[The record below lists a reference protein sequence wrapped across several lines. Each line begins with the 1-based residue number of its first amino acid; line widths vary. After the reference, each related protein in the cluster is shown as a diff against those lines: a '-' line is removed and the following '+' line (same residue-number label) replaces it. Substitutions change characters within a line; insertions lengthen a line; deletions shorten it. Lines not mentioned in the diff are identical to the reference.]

1 MGKIAENKQKI
12 PEDTLINLISPE
24 KVNNFK
30 KRVEAVKKSGKRVGL
45 FGHDNGDPDSF
56 APLMAL
62 KYYFFTLEIEADI
75 FSGGSTGH
83 PMNTTMIK
91 ELKID
96 IRNEILKEDLDKYGF
111 MIMCDGM
118 PNRTSVAQNLKFD
131 IVLDHHENPLIFG
144 ENTLLIHDR
153 IGACSTLIYFLMKA
167 LKVDLPNDV
176 ATALAL
182 GISSDTKDFSKKS
195 ETTKWDEDAH
205 KELRGIY
212 NYPLFEKI
220 HKWYDLVDGH
230 LAIIGEA
237 YSNRRYIQ
245 GKDALVMG
253 VVEVSE
259 GQTAYLSHVVDKAM
273 RTGVK
278 VAIIIANEAGHS
290 IQVKV
295 RENSNLIISNFCK
308 EVFKLNESEVDKAS
322 AGGRTGSGGAKI
334 PFTPRELGMW
344 KVLEKETDPEEK
356 RKKKEKYFGIFFDY
370 YVEKIE
376 EYVQKNG
383 I

>member
-96 IRNEILKEDLDKYGF
+96 I
-111 MIMCDGM
+111 
-118 PNRTSVAQNLKFD
+118 
-131 IVLDHHENPLIFG
+131 VLDHHENPLIFG

-182 GISSDTKDFSKKS
+182 GISSDTRIFLKNQKQQ
-195 ETTKWDEDAH
+195 
-205 KELRGIY
+205 
-212 NYPLFEKI
+212 N
-220 HKWYDLVDGH
+220 
-230 LAIIGEA
+230 
-237 YSNRRYIQ
+237 
-245 GKDALVMG
+245 
-253 VVEVSE
+253 
-259 GQTAYLSHVVDKAM
+259 
-273 RTGVK
+273 
-278 VAIIIANEAGHS
+278 
-290 IQVKV
+290 
-295 RENSNLIISNFCK
+295 
-308 EVFKLNESEVDKAS
+308 
-322 AGGRTGSGGAKI
+322 
-334 PFTPRELGMW
+334 GM
-344 KVLEKETDPEEK
+344 KMPT
-356 RKKKEKYFGIFFDY
+356 RS
-370 YVEKIE
+370 
-376 EYVQKNG
+376 
-383 I
+383 